1 MVVVAART
9 GSPAP
14 PACGSVAAM
23 NARRIALPLLA
34 ALLAGGCTAL
44 PQPPAP
50 SRPAA
55 PETAPPA
62 FAPADRRPP
71 SALPERPVEA
81 EPREELADTEEGEG
95 GGAREPGPASVPVR
109 PRADAAS
116 SPQPGG
122 HGTPGSGGATVRAPK
137 SRAENREAGSRAPE
151 ARAPRSRT
159 TPRTSSPSRTRAAAP
174 TRVPAPRPADGQ
186 VPEMRSLCREAAR
199 IEAPMGAAE
208 LCRDVYGR

>member
-1 MVVVAART
+1 
-9 GSPAP
+9 
-14 PACGSVAAM
+14 M

-71 SALPERPVEA
+71 SALPERLVEA
-81 EPREELADTEEGEG
+81 EPREELAATEEGEG
-95 GGAREPGPASVPVR
+95 GGAREPGPASAPVR

-116 SPQPGG
+116 SPRPGG
-122 HGTPGSGGATVRAPK
+122 RGAPGSGGAATARAPK
-137 SRAENREAGSRAPE
+137 PRAAEPRAAETRAPK
-151 ARAPRSRT
+151 ARAPQSRT

-174 TRVPAPRPADGQ
+174 ARVPAPRPADGR